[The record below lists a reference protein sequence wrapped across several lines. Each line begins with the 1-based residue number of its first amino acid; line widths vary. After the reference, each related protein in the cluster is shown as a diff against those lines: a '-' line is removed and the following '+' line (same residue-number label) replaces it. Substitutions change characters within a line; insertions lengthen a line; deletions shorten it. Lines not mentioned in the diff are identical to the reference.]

1 MLNSNGYNQYR
12 WFCPR
17 IRSCYY
23 AVISNCQRGCEDG
36 PCADDIDLR
45 YSIILKNGGIGGKD
59 DGHLSCDEDGM
70 HIGSSV
76 FLYI

>member
-1 MLNSNGYNQYR
+1 M
-12 WFCPR
+12 
-17 IRSCYY
+17 
-23 AVISNCQRGCEDG
+23 DG

-70 HIGSSV
+70 HIVSSV